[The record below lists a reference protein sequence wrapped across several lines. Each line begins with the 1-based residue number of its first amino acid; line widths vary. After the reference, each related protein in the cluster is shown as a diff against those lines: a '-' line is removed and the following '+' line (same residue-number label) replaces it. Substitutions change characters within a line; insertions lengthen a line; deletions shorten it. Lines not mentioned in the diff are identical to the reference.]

1 MTTSDT
7 RPPVK
12 PGLIRPTG
20 EVRIAVVLYG
30 GVSLAIYI
38 NGVTQE
44 LLHLVR
50 ATAPAGPLEDGAAEP
65 MLPEEGLPPLA
76 CVYRELGR
84 RVGSADPL
92 AAELDDTLHDRVRTR
107 FVVDVLSGT
116 SAGGINGVFLAKALA
131 NVQTMKGLRDLWLE
145 EGDLGRL
152 LNDSTTITHPPRGT
166 RPRGKPTSLL
176 NSKRMYYL
184 LLDALN
190 GLEREQVRSGKPAP
204 PVTPLVDELDLFVTA
219 TDLAGLTLPIP
230 LADGTVFER
239 RHRNVFRFLYA
250 SEAASGG
257 ARNDFESARNPFLAF
272 AARCT
277 SSFPVAFEP
286 MQLADIVGIEGAP
299 GGEEE
304 FRGALHE
311 WQDFFRDYLVAPGVG
326 KDPAGAFS
334 RRSFGDGGYLDNKP
348 FSHATNALRKRRA
361 DRRVHRVLF
370 YVEPG
375 PDHPED
381 DPAASG
387 RPDAFEN
394 LGAALSLPRAETIRE
409 DIERVLE
416 RNAMLDR
423 IERAIE
429 YVDADFDPIERPV
442 QADDPGFAD
451 TGLNQM
457 VDRYG
462 AAYGVYHRLR
472 VVETTDDLAALFA
485 RLSGFDED
493 SAMAQAIR
501 YLIAAWRDRE
511 YVRERTDRT
520 PTAGDAP
527 GPDTENQFLLDLDF
541 AFRIRRLRFLQGRL
555 DALIGVAER
564 EARRDADARSAASS
578 GTRDAEDRDPER
590 LAARRT
596 ARRLLEEQRRTDSD
610 ADRAI
615 ARAIL
620 RHGGMMEGDIEK
632 VLEPGYREE
641 LVRSCLELKGAI
653 SRVQVFLRAAGR
665 SLRSRSDSNPLREQ
679 VRNLG
684 FTVAELKWLLDAPG
698 EAERRQ
704 RASELMHPR
713 APEAPGEPPA
723 AVGKADRLPVK
734 RYLTALAIMD
744 SLRERLKDIREDANR
759 MFREQVK
766 APRVPPTSDPVTG
779 ELLIDAVEACVR
791 RAMNRLFDHA
801 VAFDVVLLP
810 LLFGTDGGEAARVDI
825 VRVSPEDA
833 STLVAER
840 TGENRTRRVYKL
852 AGTRF
857 GNFGAFFDRWWRASD
872 MLWGRL
878 DGAER
883 IVRSM
888 LAARNT
894 REQEVLDG
902 LVLRAQAAIVC
913 EETAK
918 LSPEAAR
925 RLLMQCAMRTTTS
938 KAEPGLLEGMMERLQ
953 PHLAALDPETAKKLS
968 PLLLRTEYLRHHN
981 ESRELEPAVGAP
993 LFARAAQILGRVMD
1007 GVSERY
1013 GALSSKV
1020 GAWLLWIGR
1029 IAWGLIE
1036 IALPRTWSALLF
1048 RYWMSL
1054 FHLLGLLAIASG
1066 ILLDWGVMRT
1076 LGVRLLLVTLGLE
1089 LLRSIARAFLARKLR
1104 LQRVVVTVAASIF
1117 IFGLVTLV
1125 LKIPTVEHWADRQ
1138 FTTLMDWLK
1147 PWLGWLRTLGAWL
1160 CPTC

>member
-1 MTTSDT
+1 MTTTDL
-7 RPPVK
+7 RPPLK
-12 PGLIRPTG
+12 SGLIRPTS

-44 LLHLVR
+44 LLRLVR
-50 ATAPAGPLEDGAAEP
+50 ATAPAAPLEGGAGDPLVPEAE
-65 MLPEEGLPPLA
+65 LTPLDR
-76 CVYRELGR
+76 VYRELGR

-92 AAELDDTLHDRVRTR
+92 AAELNDELHDRVRTR

-152 LNDSTTITHPPRGT
+152 LNDRATITHPARGT
-166 RPRGKPTSLL
+166 RPRGMPTSVL

-190 GLEREQVRSGKPAP
+190 GLEREQVLSGRPAP

-250 SEAASGG
+250 SKAASG
-257 ARNDFESARNPFLAF
+257 AERNDFRATRNPFLAF

-286 MQLADIVGIEGAP
+286 MQLADIVGIEGGPA
-299 GGEEE
+299 GEAE
-304 FRGALHE
+304 FRASLRD
-311 WQDFFRDYLVAPGVG
+311 WQDYFRDYLVAPGVG
-326 KDPAGAFS
+326 QDAADAFS

-348 FSHATNALRKRRA
+348 FSHATAALRKRRA

-381 DPAASG
+381 DEAAAG
-387 RPDAFEN
+387 RPDAFAN
-394 LGAALSLPRAETIRE
+394 LGAAMSLPRAETIRE
-409 DIERVLE
+409 DVERVLE

-429 YVDADFDPIERPV
+429 YVDADFGMLKLPV
-442 QADDPGFAD
+442 VADDPDFAD
-451 TGLNQM
+451 TDLSEM
-457 VDRYG
+457 VARYG
-462 AAYGVYHRLR
+462 ASYGVYHRLR
-472 VVETTDDLAALFA
+472 VAETTGDLGDLFA

-493 SAMAQAIR
+493 SATAVAIR
-501 YLIAAWRDRE
+501 YLVAAWRDRE
-511 YVRERTDRT
+511 YVRDR
-520 PTAGDAP
+520 PGDGPAAGGGTRPA
-527 GPDTENQFLLDLDF
+527 TENEFLLDLDF
-541 AFRIRRLRFLQGRL
+541 SFRIRRLRFLQGRL
-555 DALIGVAER
+555 DAVIGVAER
-564 EARRDADARSAASS
+564 EARRDADERSAANSE
-578 GTRDAEDRDPER
+578 TRDAAVRDPER

-596 ARRLLEEQRRTDSD
+596 ARRLLAEQRSSD
-610 ADRAI
+610 ARADRAT

-620 RHGGMMEGDIEK
+620 RHGGMTDGDIEK
-632 VLEPGYREE
+632 VLEPRHRED
-641 LVRSCLELKGAI
+641 LVRCCLELKAAI
-653 SRVQVFLRAAGR
+653 SHVQVFLRAEGR
-665 SLRSRSDSNPLREQ
+665 SLRSRSEKSPLRDQ
-679 VRNLG
+679 VRKLG
-684 FTVAELKWLLDAPG
+684 FTLAELKWLLDAPDD
-698 EAERRQ
+698 AERRQ
-704 RASELMHPR
+704 RANELMHPPLPVAAGE
-713 APEAPGEPPA
+713 APEAA
-723 AVGKADRLPVK
+723 RHADRLPVT
-734 RYLTALAIMD
+734 RYRTALAIFD
-744 SLRERLKDIREDANR
+744 SLRGRLKGIRENANR
-759 MFREQVK
+759 MFDEKVK
-766 APRVPPTSDPVTG
+766 APDLPPASDPATG
-779 ELLIDAVEACVR
+779 ELPADAVEACVR
-791 RAMNRLFDHA
+791 RALRGLFGRA
-801 VAFDVVLLP
+801 VAFDIVLLP

-840 TGENRTRRVYKL
+840 TGEHRIRRVYKL

-857 GNFGAFFDRWWRASD
+857 GNFGAFFERRWRASD

-883 IVRSM
+883 ILRSM
-888 LAARNT
+888 LAARNAQ
-894 REQEVLDG
+894 EQEVLDG

-918 LSPEAAR
+918 LDDREAR
-925 RLLMQCAMRTTTS
+925 RLLMQCAMRTATS
-938 KAEPGLLEGMMERLQ
+938 KAEPGLLDGMMERLL
-953 PHLAALDPETAKKLS
+953 PHLEVLDPGTAQKLS
-968 PLLLRTEYLRHHN
+968 PLLLRAEYLRLYA
-981 ESRELEPAVGAP
+981 ESRDLEPSQGAP

-1013 GALSSKV
+1013 GPLSSKV

-1029 IAWGLIE
+1029 IAWGLVE
-1036 IALPRTWSALLF
+1036 VALPRTWSALLF
-1048 RYWMSL
+1048 RYWLSL
-1054 FHLLGLLAIASG
+1054 FHLLGLLGIASG
-1066 ILLDWGVMRT
+1066 ILLDWPVMRT

-1089 LLRSIARAFLARKLR
+1089 LLRSIARAFLARRLR
-1104 LQRVVVTVAASIF
+1104 LQRVAVAAAVF
-1117 IFGLVTLV
+1117 VFFVGLATLA
-1125 LKIPTVEHWADRQ
+1125 LKLPMVEHWADRQ
-1138 FTTLMDWLK
+1138 FTTLMDCLS
-1147 PWLGWLRTLGAWL
+1147 PWLGWFRTLGAWL
-1160 CPTC
+1160 CPAC